1 MLFGLLGKQ
10 RRFRTDVAF
19 ASECGLVR
27 RENQDNVVVDPK
39 TLVFCVADGMGGGEA
54 GGEASAAVCRNVDSV
69 LHERASF
76 ADRVRLVDDAIHRA
90 DGEIRAVS
98 AAAGYRQMGSTVAVL
113 VSDGKRIAAVGNVGD
128 SRVYRLRDG
137 KLCQLTR
144 DHTLTAEILSHRL
157 PQGAK
162 PLADVRALALSHV
175 LTRAVGVGQERL
187 KVDWRRVDVKEG
199 DVMLLCSDGVHGSVL
214 PSELAAA
221 VAAGGGAEEILGRI
235 CSLVVAAGAHDNYSA
250 VVVKIGGD
258 K

>member
-54 GGEASAAVCRNVDSV
+54 GGEASASICRNVDSA

-250 VVVKIGGD
+250 VVVKIGGG

>member
-1 MLFGLLGKQ
+1 MLFGLVGTQ
-10 RRFRTDVAF
+10 RKFKTDVAF

-27 RENQDNVVVDPK
+27 RENQDHLVADPK
-39 TLVFCVADGMGGGEA
+39 ALVFCVADGMGGGEA
-54 GGEASAAVCRNVDSV
+54 GGEASATVCRNVDSV

-98 AAAGYRQMGSTVAVL
+98 ASAGYRQMGTTVAVL

-128 SRVYRLRDG
+128 SRVYRIRDG
-137 KLCQLTR
+137 KLTQLTR

-157 PQGAK
+157 PQGVK

-187 KVDWRRVDVKEG
+187 KVDWRKVDVKVG
-199 DVMLLCSDGVHGSVL
+199 DVMLLCSDGVYGAVA
-214 PSELAAA
+214 PSALAAA
-221 VAAGGGAEEILGRI
+221 VAAGGGAKEILRRI
-235 CSLVVAAGAHDNYSA
+235 CSLVVAAGARDNYSA
-250 VVVKIGGD
+250 VVVKIGGV

>member
-1 MLFGLLGKQ
+1 MLFGLVGTQ
-10 RRFRTDVAF
+10 RKFKTDVAF

-27 RENQDNVVVDPK
+27 RENQDHLVADPK
-39 TLVFCVADGMGGGEA
+39 ALVFCVADGMGGGEA

-137 KLCQLTR
+137 KLRQLTR

-187 KVDWRRVDVKEG
+187 KVDWRKVDVKEG
-199 DVMLLCSDGVHGSVL
+199 DVMLLCSDGVHGAVA
-214 PSELAAA
+214 PSRLAAA
-221 VAAGGGAEEILGRI
+221 VAAGGGATEILGRI
-235 CSLVVAAGAHDNYSA
+235 CSLVVASGAKDNYSA
-250 VVVKIGGD
+250 VVVKIGGRR
-258 K
+258 

>member
-39 TLVFCVADGMGGGEA
+39 TLVFCVADGMGGGDA
-54 GGEASAAVCRNVDSV
+54 GGEASASICRNVDSA

-137 KLCQLTR
+137 KLCQLTK
-144 DHTLTAEILSHRL
+144 DHTLMAEILSHRL

-221 VAAGGGAEEILGRI
+221 VAAGGGAKEILGRI

>member
-54 GGEASAAVCRNVDSV
+54 GGEASASICRNVDSA

-90 DGEIRAVS
+90 DSEIRAVS
-98 AAAGYRQMGSTVAVL
+98 AAAGYRPMGTTVAVL

-221 VAAGGGAEEILGRI
+221 VAAGGGAKEILGRI
-235 CSLVVAAGAHDNYSA
+235 CSLVVAAGARDNYSV
-250 VVVKIGGD
+250 VVVKIGGY

>member
-19 ASECGLVR
+19 ASECGFVR

-54 GGEASAAVCRNVDSV
+54 GGEASASICRNVDSA